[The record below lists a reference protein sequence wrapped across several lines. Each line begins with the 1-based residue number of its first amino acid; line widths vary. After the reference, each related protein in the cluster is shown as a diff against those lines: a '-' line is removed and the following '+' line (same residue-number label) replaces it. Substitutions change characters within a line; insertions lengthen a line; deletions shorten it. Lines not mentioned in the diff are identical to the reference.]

1 MMAQGNSDYAVGFG
15 KPPKSGQFKK
25 GQSGNRK
32 GRPKGARGLKTDL
45 KAELAER
52 VSITENGKTRKL
64 TKQRLVV
71 KRLITSAAKGEIRAI
86 SKLMDLMATTLGVED
101 EPIKGVASL
110 SNSDEAIL
118 KTYNQRQKDSAVRDE
133 G

>member
-1 MMAQGNSDYAVGFG
+1 MSQGNSDYAVGFG

-25 GQSGNRK
+25 GKSGNKK

-71 KRLITSAAKGEIRAI
+71 KRLITSAAKGDIRAI

-101 EPIKGVASL
+101 EPVKGVASL
-110 SNSDEAIL
+110 SISDEAIL
-118 KTYNQRQKDSAVRDE
+118 RAYDKRQRDRMVRDE